1 MCTHVITCGM
11 HVLCVHVRGV
21 CGVCPV
27 HVCGVCMHACDH
39 MWYACALY
47 DAVLCVHVHVCVVCV
62 LCMHVITCGMHV
74 HTGSAP
80 SGLPPSPSLETR
92 GSSKACVLGCL
103 AKLPGAP
110 HLAFF
115 PKGVSLL

>member
-1 MCTHVITCGM
+1 MCVR
-11 HVLCVHVRGV
+11 VHA
-21 CGVCPV
+21 CDHMWYACALYDAHALCPV